1 MTTDVRIL
9 QKSSSSK
16 SWLLSLPKDET
27 GWNIG
32 DVVRF
37 KIIDDNTI
45 TLKRLRE

>member
-1 MTTDVRIL
+1 MTTEVRIL

-27 GWNIG
+27 GWDVG
-32 DVVRF
+32 DVVRY

-45 TLKRLRE
+45 VLKKLRE